1 MWHLRGSYF
10 SDKRHKCHEHFA
22 AKKSEQN
29 KSGNASK
36 MPRKTKGNI
45 PRTHLRHAATKQKRQ
60 CSERIRGNI
69 AKIDM
74 RKCRAAMPHSSVT
87 LRYYRANTCFCLLFS
102 HPLRMLYTSPKPHF
116 VDAKAPSSPSTCT
129 SSFPRAASP
138 RHPGCRVLSVK
149 NADTLPSEFS
159 T

>member
-1 MWHLRGSYF
+1 MNTLLPKK
-10 SDKRHKCHEHFA
+10 KRTKFFW
-22 AKKSEQN
+22 Q
-29 KSGNASK
+29 
-36 MPRKTKGNI
+36 MPRKRKGTKRQYSAN
-45 PRTHLRHAATKQKRQ
+45 HAATKQKRQ

-129 SSFPRAASP
+129 SIFPRAASP
-138 RHPGCRVLSVK
+138 RHPLVGEKRRHTAIGILDIAILQLASSASSFQACASCR
-149 NADTLPSEFS
+149 
-159 T
+159 

>member
-1 MWHLRGSYF
+1 
-10 SDKRHKCHEHFA
+10 
-22 AKKSEQN
+22 
-29 KSGNASK
+29 

-129 SSFPRAASP
+129 SIFPRAASP

-149 NADTLPSEFS
+149 NADTLPSVLS
-159 T
+159 TYARNSMLGCGSGSGLFFVS